1 LQERRKS
8 LEYASK
14 LRLRADDMATTD
26 PEGKINK
33 HLGEILL
40 EKGIISKSQLE
51 AALKK
56 QNREKEKYLGQI
68 LMEIGVP
75 QERINEILLYFNKR
89 KPIGQILMDLGVI
102 TAEELEKVLEKQK
115 ELKGKGIRKPLGMLL
130 VETGYTTYDVYLKAL
145 SKHFLMPVAS
155 LANFIPCPSLQRSI
169 GEKYAQKNR
178 ILVMENSSTVIK
190 LAVPEPTA
198 QILDEIR
205 RVLPPWKRVEFY
217 LGSPYEIER
226 CFKKKLDPFSMSRYI

>member
-1 LQERRKS
+1 MN
-8 LEYASK
+8 
-14 LRLRADDMATTD
+14 LRPKAMATSD
-26 PEGKINK
+26 PELKISK
-33 HLGEILL
+33 QLGEILL
-40 EKGIISKSQLE
+40 EKGVISRGQLD

-56 QNREKEKYLGQI
+56 QNREKDKYLGQI

-75 QERINEILLYFNKR
+75 QEKINEILLYSNKR
-89 KPIGQILMDLGVI
+89 KPLGQILMDLGVI
-102 TAEELEKVLEKQK
+102 TSEELEKVLEKQK
-115 ELKGKGIRKPLGMLL
+115 ELKAKGIRKPLGMLL

-145 SKHFLMPVAS
+145 SKHFIMPIAS

-178 ILVMENSSTVIK
+178 ILVMENNSTVIK

-198 QILDEIR
+198 HILDEIR
-205 RVLPPWKRVEFY
+205 RVLPPWKKVEFH

-226 CFKKKLDPFSMSRYI
+226 CFRKKLDPFSMSRYI

>member
-1 LQERRKS
+1 
-8 LEYASK
+8 
-14 LRLRADDMATTD
+14 MATSK
-26 PEGKINK
+26 PEQKIDK
-33 HLGEILL
+33 QLGEILL
-40 EKGIISKSQLE
+40 EKGIISRSQLE

-56 QNREKEKYLGQI
+56 QNREKEKYMGQV

-75 QERINEILLYFNKR
+75 QEKINEILLYSNKR
-89 KPIGQILMDLGVI
+89 KPLGQILMDLKVI
-102 TAEELEKVLEKQK
+102 SAEELEKALEKQK
-115 ELKGKGIRKPLGMLL
+115 ELKEKGIRKPLGILL
-130 VETGYTTYDVYLKAL
+130 VETGYTTYEVYLKAL
-145 SKHFLMPVAS
+145 SKHFVMPIAS

-178 ILVMENSSTVIK
+178 VLVMENCSTVIK

-205 RVLPPWKRVEFY
+205 RVLPPWKKVEFH
-217 LGSPYEIER
+217 LASPYEIER

>member
-1 LQERRKS
+1 
-8 LEYASK
+8 
-14 LRLRADDMATTD
+14 MATIE
-26 PEGKINK
+26 PEVKINK
-33 HLGEILL
+33 QLGEILL

-56 QNREKEKYLGQI
+56 QSREKEKYLGQV

-75 QERINEILLYFNKR
+75 QEKINEILLYSNKR
-89 KPIGQILMDLGVI
+89 KPLGQILMDIGVI
-102 TAEELEKVLEKQK
+102 TAEELEKALEKQK

-145 SKHFLMPVAS
+145 SRHFLMPIAP

-178 ILVMENSSTVIK
+178 ILVMENNSTVIK
-190 LAVPEPTA
+190 LALPEPTA

-205 RVLPPWKRVEFY
+205 RVLPPWKRVEFH
-217 LGSPYEIER
+217 LGNPYEIER